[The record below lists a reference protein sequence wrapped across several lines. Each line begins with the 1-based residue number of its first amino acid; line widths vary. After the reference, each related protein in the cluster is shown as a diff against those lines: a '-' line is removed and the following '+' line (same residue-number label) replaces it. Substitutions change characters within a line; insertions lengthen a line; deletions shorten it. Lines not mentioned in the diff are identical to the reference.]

1 MDTHPVTA
9 PRTAV
14 RRLVTAGIVIAA
26 TGIGIGLSPWF
37 VLIVG
42 LLFVFGVADGT
53 TFVAETN
60 LRQRPAPDAVRSRV
74 SAAFIGLHIMLAF
87 AYVAAAFVVPWIGPQ
102 ATYAVGGVTA
112 RLAVFALLR
121 MRRLLAQDE
130 AARLERSATG

>member
-1 MDTHPVTA
+1 
-9 PRTAV
+9 
-14 RRLVTAGIVIAA
+14 
-26 TGIGIGLSPWF
+26 
-37 VLIVG
+37 
-42 LLFVFGVADGT
+42 
-53 TFVAETN
+53 
-60 LRQRPAPDAVRSRV
+60 
-74 SAAFIGLHIMLAF
+74 MLAF